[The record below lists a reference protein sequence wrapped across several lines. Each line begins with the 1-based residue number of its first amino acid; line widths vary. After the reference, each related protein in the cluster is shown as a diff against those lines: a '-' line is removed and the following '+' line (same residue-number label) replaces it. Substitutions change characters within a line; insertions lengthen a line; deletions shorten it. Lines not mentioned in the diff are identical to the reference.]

1 VINGNSFD
9 CKYVIVSI
17 DNYLPGGQFFFLE
30 EQTLNIEKVSDI
42 PSRKDNFQKR
52 TEFRTKVNL
61 MMMTTMGVVVKMKD
75 GVQ

>member
-1 VINGNSFD
+1 M
-9 CKYVIVSI
+9 
-17 DNYLPGGQFFFLE
+17 
-30 EQTLNIEKVSDI
+30 NIEKVSDI